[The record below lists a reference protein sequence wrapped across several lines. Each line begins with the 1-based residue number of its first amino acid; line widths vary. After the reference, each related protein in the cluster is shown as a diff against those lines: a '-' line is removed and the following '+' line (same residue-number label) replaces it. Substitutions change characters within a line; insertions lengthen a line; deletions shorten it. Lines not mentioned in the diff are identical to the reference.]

1 MKSDADTP
9 ASLFIY
15 FKLTSALA
23 PRARQELGAM
33 QARLRARHPGL
44 TARLLARTD
53 EPLSAESELTWME
66 VYEHPHG
73 LSHAFLADLHA
84 AVQALPAGLIGPRHT
99 ESFAE
104 CRPPVGHTA

>member
-1 MKSDADTP
+1 MRPQADTT

-15 FKLTSALA
+15 FRLPSSGAPQAL
-23 PRARQELGAM
+23 QQLGAM
-33 QARLRARHPGL
+33 QAGLRARHPGL

-53 EPLSAESELTWME
+53 SQDGPEPTWME
-66 VYEHPHG
+66 IYEHAQG
-73 LSHAFLADLHA
+73 LSQAFLVDLQA

-104 CRPPVGHTA
+104 FRLPAGRAA

>member
-1 MKSDADTP
+1 MRPQADTP

-15 FKLTSALA
+15 FRLTGSRATEALQ
-23 PRARQELGAM
+23 RLGAM
-33 QARLRARHPGL
+33 QADLRAHHPGL

-53 EPLSAESELTWME
+53 SQDSAEPTWME
-66 VYEHPHG
+66 VYEHAHG
-73 LSHAFLADLHA
+73 LSEAFLADLRA

-104 CRPPVGHTA
+104 FRLPTRHAT

>member
-1 MKSDADTP
+1 MRPQADTP

-15 FKLTSALA
+15 FRLTGSRANEAL
-23 PRARQELGAM
+23 QGLGAM
-33 QARLRARHPGL
+33 QADLRARHPGL

-53 EPLSAESELTWME
+53 SQDSAEPTWME
-66 VYEHPHG
+66 VYEHAHG
-73 LSHAFLADLHA
+73 LSEAFQADLRA

-104 CRPPVGHTA
+104 FRLPTGHAT